1 MILTEKY
8 AHYQKHKSLNIDAS
22 SRCVF
27 RCPLCQRQRLHTQ
40 PMIKRG
46 KDLQEKEMHKIL
58 DYYDQ
63 INFCGQISDPIY
75 HPNFLNLLK
84 LAIGKYVR
92 ISTVGSGKTDSF
104 WDEAYSYNRGKNNW
118 YFGVDGI
125 DEKSEIYRVGSNFKD
140 TWARMQQGRALGHNI
155 VWQYIIFGYNEDD
168 MEEAVNI
175 ARQEDFTLVFVR
187 SDRHRQHVRA
197 VPLRKNITLDASLR
211 PKKTSFSDRQ
221 KQTYLAHKSKFKG

>member
-1 MILTEKY
+1 MMFSEKY
-8 AHYQKHKSLNIDAS
+8 AHYQKYKSLNIDAS

-27 RCPLCQRQRLHTQ
+27 RCPMCQRQRLHTQ

-46 KDLQEKEMHKIL
+46 RDLQEKEMHKIL

-104 WDEAYSYNRGKNNW
+104 WNEAYSYNRGKNSW
-118 YFGVDGI
+118 VFGVDGI

-140 TWARMQQGRALGHNI
+140 TWARMQQGRALGHDI

-175 ARQEDFTLVFVR
+175 AKHEDFTLIFVK
-187 SDRHRQHVRA
+187 SDRHRAALKA
-197 VPLRKNITLDASLR
+197 VPLRKNITLDDSLT
-211 PKKTSFSDRQ
+211 PLKTSFSEIQ
-221 KQTYLAHKSKFKG
+221 KHSYCAYESKFKG

>member
-1 MILTEKY
+1 
-8 AHYQKHKSLNIDAS
+8 
-22 SRCVF
+22 
-27 RCPLCQRQRLHTQ
+27 
-40 PMIKRG
+40 MIKRG